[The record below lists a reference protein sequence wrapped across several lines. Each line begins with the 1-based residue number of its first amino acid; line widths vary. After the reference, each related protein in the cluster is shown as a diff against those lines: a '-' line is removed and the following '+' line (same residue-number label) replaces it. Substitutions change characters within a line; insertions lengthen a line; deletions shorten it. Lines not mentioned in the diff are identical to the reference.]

1 MKHVLLNKASAI
13 NKVAYVSHVPG
24 HTNSKGESAPWVVK
38 QHNTDKILE
47 SFKSES
53 AAKEGLKNME
63 SHKGSVKKRSF
74 GYYNFSWQGNDALL
88 CGPNGDTIL
97 LSGKSA
103 REFQDELEHIEEVTP
118 SSEALEQAVNEY
130 ISGYFSDQQ
139 EPTEEEV
146 AHA

>member
-1 MKHVLLNKASAI
+1 MKHVLLNKAS
-13 NKVAYVSHVPG
+13 
-24 HTNSKGESAPWVVK
+24 
-38 QHNTDKILE
+38 
-47 SFKSES
+47 
-53 AAKEGLKNME
+53 
-63 SHKGSVKKRSF
+63 VKKTAF
-74 GYYNFSWQGNDALL
+74 GYYNFEWQGNDALL